1 MTRAAIY
8 VRVSTEDQVE
18 KFGLASQ
25 LRELRALAVRNGYTI
40 PAGAEFVDDGYSG
53 ATLERPALTK
63 LRDAVRAGAIDVV
76 LIYDPDRLSRH
87 LAHQLVLIEEIEAA
101 RVAIE
106 WASGPRGNTT
116 EGRLLDNVRGVIAEY
131 EREKIRE
138 RTGRGRKEKARS
150 GFFISSRA
158 PYGYRFAADGKLAIH
173 DEEAGVVRMMF
184 AWLVNEQRSARSI
197 VMELRRLG
205 IRPQRGREWAKSSVI
220 RILTSRFYLGEGYF
234 NQREVVVNPRTGR
247 KTLHRWRPREEWI
260 AIAVPAIVSA
270 DLFEA
275 AQQQLGRNRS
285 VMSGRPGRF
294 LYVLRGLL
302 RCSSCGAR
310 LGGEPSHGRRFYRC
324 QGRDGL
330 RAERCRA
337 PMLHADHAE
346 AAVWEAIAGIIRR
359 PQILTERLRARADRL
374 GARDVEVRS
383 AVDHLARELTKADR
397 EEQRLLDLYL
407 TEDLRSD
414 AVRERLAELAKRRA
428 GLRERLGMAQH
439 RAAEQGAEQ
448 ARQAAIERWCKAAR
462 KGLDRLDATGRQR
475 VLRRLI
481 REITVRGRDMEIH
494 GFLPTMESTTTA
506 ARCGHPPRR
515 FQARVWRAPA
525 RARP

>member
-25 LRELRALAVRNGYTI
+25 LRELRSLAARKGYTI

-63 LRDAVRAGAIDVV
+63 LRDAIRAGAVDVV

-87 LAHQLVLIEEIEAA
+87 LAHQLVLIEEIEAR

-138 RTGRGRKEKARS
+138 RTGRGRKEKARR

-158 PYGYRFAADGKLAIH
+158 PYGYRFSTDGKLTVH
-173 DEEAGVVRMMF
+173 EDEAAVVRMMF

-197 VMELRRLG
+197 VVELRRLG
-205 IRPQRGREWAKSSVI
+205 IKPQRAGAWGKSSVV
-220 RILTSRFYLGEGYF
+220 RILTSRFYIGEGFF

-247 KTLHRWRPREEWI
+247 KTIHRWRPREEWI
-260 AIAVPAIVSA
+260 PIGVPAIVTP

-275 AQQQLGRNRS
+275 AQQQIARNRA
-285 VMSGRPGRF
+285 VMVGRPNQF
-294 LYVLRGLL
+294 LYLLRGLL
-302 RCSSCGAR
+302 RCSCGAR

-324 QGRDGL
+324 RG
-330 RAERCRA
+330 RCRA
-337 PMLHADHAE
+337 PMLHADDAE
-346 AAVWEAIAGIIRR
+346 RSVWDAVAGIIRNPR
-359 PQILTERLRARADRL
+359 VLADRLQRRADRR
-374 GARDVEVRS
+374 GAQDVEVRS
-383 AVDHLARELTKADR
+383 AAEHLTRELAKADR

-407 TEDLRSD
+407 AEDLRSD

-428 GLRERLGMAQH
+428 GLRERLTAAQQ
-439 RAAEQGAEQ
+439 RAAEQGAEE

-462 KGLDRLDATGRQR
+462 RGLDRLDAPGRQR
-475 VLRRLI
+475 VLRGLV

-494 GFLPTMESTTTA
+494 GFLPAMESSRPA